1 MAITLTSEQP
11 LISYTC
17 LFKSSALHDH
27 DLSLLVCVH
36 TQMFLFL
43 GLQAQNPLRTWPT
56 INHRDPN
63 GF

>member
-27 DLSLLVCVH
+27 DLSLLVYLLVCFSSLNSKFCE
-36 TQMFLFL
+36 TYSSQRPQL
-43 GLQAQNPLRTWPT
+43 AA
-56 INHRDPN
+56 
-63 GF
+63 